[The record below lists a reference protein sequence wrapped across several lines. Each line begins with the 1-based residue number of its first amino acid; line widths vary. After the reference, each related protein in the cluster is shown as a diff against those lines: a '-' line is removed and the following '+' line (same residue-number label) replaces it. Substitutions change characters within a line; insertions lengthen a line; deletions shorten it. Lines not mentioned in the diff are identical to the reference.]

1 MVAYSHR
8 QALIL
13 HFTWP
18 ASLAAISFSL
28 CFFFS
33 FYFHLSFLR
42 FFFVLVR
49 QLLNYYYAAWNTP
62 TAKFLLEYVRSSYLS
77 S

>member
-1 MVAYSHR
+1 MAAYSHR

-18 ASLAAISFSL
+18 ASLAAISF
-28 CFFFS
+28 CFFFLS

-42 FFFVLVR
+42 FFFALVR